1 MILRAKIVVPVS
13 APPIENGA
21 VEIRGNEILRVG
33 RWEDKQVHTSGEVLN
48 LGDVI
53 LLPGLVNAHCHLDY
67 TGMAGKVPPPRRFSD
82 WVRALVALKATSTE
96 SDYAESWKAGAK
108 MLLQTGTTTVYDIEA
123 VPTLIPAAWQWTP
136 LRVISFRELIALRDQ
151 SKTAPFLD
159 SAVNEWRKIERQDR
173 VGLSPHAPYTT
184 TANVL
189 HFAANAARKFG
200 WPLTTH
206 VAESEEEFE
215 MFLYRSGPLF
225 DWLKSQRDMSDCG
238 RGSPV
243 AFLEENEYLGPHL
256 LAVHMNYLWRHDATT
271 LAKRGVSVVH
281 CPRSHDYF
289 RHLRFPRA
297 DLEDAGVNICLG
309 TDSLA
314 TTRKIGAQLPELN
327 MFKEMQAFSA
337 EFPEVA
343 PQAILKMATI
353 NAAQALGRK
362 GHFGEL
368 AAGTA
373 ADLIAVPYPEGAAS
387 IYDAVIQHRGNVVAS
402 MIGGEWALKPGEA
415 AGSN

>member
-200 WPLTTH
+200 WPLTT
-206 VAESEEEFE
+206 
-215 MFLYRSGPLF
+215 
-225 DWLKSQRDMSDCG
+225 
-238 RGSPV
+238 
-243 AFLEENEYLGPHL
+243 
-256 LAVHMNYLWRHDATT
+256 
-271 LAKRGVSVVH
+271 
-281 CPRSHDYF
+281 
-289 RHLRFPRA
+289 
-297 DLEDAGVNICLG
+297 
-309 TDSLA
+309 
-314 TTRKIGAQLPELN
+314 
-327 MFKEMQAFSA
+327 
-337 EFPEVA
+337 
-343 PQAILKMATI
+343 
-353 NAAQALGRK
+353 
-362 GHFGEL
+362 
-368 AAGTA
+368 
-373 ADLIAVPYPEGAAS
+373 
-387 IYDAVIQHRGNVVAS
+387 
-402 MIGGEWALKPGEA
+402 
-415 AGSN
+415 